1 MADEA
6 GFPEESA
13 DARAGDERGYSARF
27 LLLLVAPALTYLII
41 AAIDH
46 SIWQL
51 WLDLDRLREI
61 PVPMPGEDWRL
72 PAGLVAAT
80 YLYAIVFGVLV
91 MVVAPTLAFTVWL
104 MSRPELPGGRLALLL
119 AGLYALGYLIYSLV
133 IWGQY
138 SAVEANLVVAQVLS
152 GLESGWAG
160 VTLGGI
166 VGGVN
171 SLTRILAFTTL
182 LFLVFAAPCCVSVP
196 RGGAAL
202 DAEALARRK
211 GWLTILLYLGAAALV
226 VGMLSTGA
234 LYQIPLPLIPQGEAL
249 TLAQE
254 LGRARQ
260 LFTGFAMAALLASI
274 YLPPAIILRAE
285 AAARAKR
292 LAHEGKIDNSRAW
305 LEAQGLGGTAVDG
318 VVKMLVLLAP
328 LITALVG
335 PSLGVLKGG

>member
-1 MADEA
+1 MPDEA
-6 GFPEESA
+6 SFVDQSA
-13 DARAGDERGYSARF
+13 ETGSNGQQGYSTRF
-27 LLLLVAPALTYLII
+27 LLLLVAPAVTYLII
-41 AAIDH
+41 AAIDR

-61 PVPMPGEDWRL
+61 PAPLPGEDWRL

-91 MVVAPTLAFTVWL
+91 MVVTPTIAFTVWL
-104 MSRPELPGGRLALLL
+104 MTRAELTGGRLALLF
-119 AGLYALGYLIYSLV
+119 AGLSSLGYLIYSLV
-133 IWGQY
+133 IWGEY
-138 SAVEANLVVAQVLS
+138 SAVEANLVVARVLG

-160 VTLGGI
+160 VTLGGL
-166 VGGVN
+166 VAGVN
-171 SLTRILAFTTL
+171 SMTRILAFTTL

-196 RGGAAL
+196 RGAADL
-202 DAEALARRK
+202 DARALARRT
-211 GWLTILLYLGAAALV
+211 GWLSTLLYLGAAALV

-234 LYQIPLPLIPQGEAL
+234 LYQLPLPLIPAGEAL
-249 TLAQE
+249 SLAEE

-285 AAARAKR
+285 AAALARR
-292 LAHEGKIDNSRAW
+292 LARDGETDNPRAW
-305 LEAQGLGGTAVDG
+305 LEAQGLGGTAIDG
-318 VVKMLVLLAP
+318 VVKLLVLLAP

-335 PSLGVLKGG
+335 PSLGILKGG